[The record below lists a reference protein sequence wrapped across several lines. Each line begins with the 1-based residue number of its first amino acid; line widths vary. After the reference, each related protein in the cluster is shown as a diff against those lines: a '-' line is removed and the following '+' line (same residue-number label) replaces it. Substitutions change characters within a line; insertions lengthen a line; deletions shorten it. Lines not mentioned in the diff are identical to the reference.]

1 MKIRL
6 LTYST
11 KPRGGVVHALNLAEA
26 LDARGADV
34 ELWALSPDGAGFF
47 RETSVPARLVPV
59 ERRDEPVDERIA
71 RYADALTDALRD
83 AGPADIHHAEDCLS
97 ARSLLALREEGRI
110 GEIVRT
116 VHHVDSFESGFLEE
130 CQRAS
135 IQDVDHRIC
144 VSRFWAE
151 RLSEEFGAGSDVVA
165 NGVDAERFDS
175 SPLDRRAA
183 GRHMGWGDRPVVLT
197 VGGIEPR
204 KGSRTLLEAFAR
216 ARGRLGAGALLAI
229 AGGETLFDYRDYR
242 AGWREDAERLG
253 LSVHDGRDVPP
264 DADVAVLGR
273 IEDGDMPALY
283 RAADVLGFP
292 STREGF
298 GLVVLEAMA
307 AGLPVVT
314 SDLPVFREHLT
325 HGTDCLMV
333 PVGDSGPLAEALVQ
347 AARDEALRVRLVA
360 AARGTAAG
368 FTWAR
373 AAEEHEEIYRRVHAP
388 RG

>member
-47 RETSVPARLVPV
+47 RETSVPTHLVPV
-59 ERRDEPVDERIA
+59 ERRDEPVDERIL
-71 RYADALTDALRD
+71 RYADALTDALRE

-97 ARSLLALREEGRI
+97 ARSLLALRDEGLVD
-110 GEIVRT
+110 EIVRT

-135 IQDVDHRIC
+135 IQDVDHRVC
-144 VSRFWAE
+144 VSQFWAD
-151 RLSEEFGAGSDVVA
+151 RLVEEFGVDSDVVA
-165 NGVDAERFDS
+165 NGVDAGRFS
-175 SPLDRRAA
+175 SSGLSRQDA
-183 GRHMGWGDRPVVLT
+183 GRVMGWGDRPVVLT

-216 ARGRLGAGALLAI
+216 ARGRLGEGALLAI

-242 AGWREDAERLG
+242 DGWRDDAERLG
-253 LSVHDGRDVPP
+253 LMVHDGRDAPL

-273 IEDGDMPALY
+273 IEDHEMTALY
-283 RAADVLGFP
+283 RGADVLGFP

-307 AGLPVVT
+307 ADLPVVA
-314 SDLPVFREHLT
+314 SDIAVFQEHLT
-325 HGTDCLMV
+325 DGENCLMV
-333 PVGDSGPLAEALVQ
+333 PVGDSGPLAEALVR
-347 AARDEALRVRLVA
+347 AARDGDLRARLIPKGRATA
-360 AARGTAAG
+360 AA
-368 FTWAR
+368 FTWER
-373 AAEEHEEIYRRVHAP
+373 AAEQHEAIYGRVHAA
-388 RG
+388 RR